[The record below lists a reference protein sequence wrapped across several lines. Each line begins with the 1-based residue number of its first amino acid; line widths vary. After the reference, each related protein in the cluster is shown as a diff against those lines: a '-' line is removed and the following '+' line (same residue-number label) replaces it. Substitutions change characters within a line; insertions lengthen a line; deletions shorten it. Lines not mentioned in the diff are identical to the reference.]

1 MLKVQYDTHKP
12 DKKLNN
18 RLNILAS
25 HFRSNFRQ
33 TPSFFVRV
41 PGRVNLIGEHI
52 DYCGYSVCPM
62 AIEHDILV
70 AISKSD
76 EDELQ
81 LINIDDKYPNYE
93 HKGLRKIK
101 NLRLDENHTGPSWH
115 KYFLCGVKGALEV
128 IPEEHIPKGLLTV
141 VWGNI
146 PPNAGLS
153 SSSAL
158 VSAALLA
165 TVHIC
170 QYKMSKEDMATVSA
184 KAETYIGTQG
194 GGMDQAIAFLGKAG
208 SAKLIK
214 FNPLCAF
221 DVALPK
227 NAVFVIAHSLVDHNK
242 ASNSYFNTRVLECRF
257 AAQIIAK
264 KNNIDWC
271 NVPKLIDVQKCLN
284 KTLEEM
290 TAIVMANLKEEHYTL
305 EEICQ
310 ILETSL
316 DELKVISNVLHY
328 RTQKFKLK
336 QRALHVFQE
345 AARVAM
351 FQEIC
356 ELEDMDESTQLCQ
369 LGNLMTKSHQSL
381 KNLYE
386 CSHPRID
393 TLVTKAIESGAFG
406 ARLTGAGWGG
416 FVIAITTAEKVND
429 FMESLKSAFYYN
441 NEELRN
447 TDFSNTIF
455 KTEPKEGAGIIMSS
469 NNSCDKLKFVYI

>member
-257 AAQIIAK
+257 AAQI
-264 KNNIDWC
+264 
-271 NVPKLIDVQKCLN
+271 
-284 KTLEEM
+284 
-290 TAIVMANLKEEHYTL
+290 
-305 EEICQ
+305 CQ